1 MKSHINL
8 FTVKKESNTKN
19 VDISKL
25 VTECLGDKE
34 YLNEI
39 IVLLNDNIE
48 EFYDTTEVCIK
59 AKDRFSISRGAH
71 KIKNGLE
78 MVQAPVL
85 LHYVDLIQ
93 KECQHLDTYWKIQD
107 ILNQFKTEY
116 KLVLT
121 SLYNQIEC
129 LDD

>member
-1 MKSHINL
+1 MGHINL
-8 FTVKKESNTKN
+8 FTVKKELNTKN
-19 VDISKL
+19 ADISKL
-25 VTECLGDKE
+25 VNECMGDKE

-39 IVLLNDNIE
+39 IVLLNDNIK

-78 MVQAPVL
+78 MVQASVL

-93 KECQHLDTYWKIQD
+93 KECQHLDTYQKILN
-107 ILNQFKTEY
+107 ILNQFKVEY
-116 KLVLT
+116 ELVQN
-121 SLYNQIEC
+121 SLYSQIAN